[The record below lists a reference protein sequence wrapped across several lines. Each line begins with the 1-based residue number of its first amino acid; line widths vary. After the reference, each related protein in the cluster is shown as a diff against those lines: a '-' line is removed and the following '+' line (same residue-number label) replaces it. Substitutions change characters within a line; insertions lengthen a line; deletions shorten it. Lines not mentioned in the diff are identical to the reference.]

1 MSKRAQ
7 MEILGLAII
16 VVLIM
21 LGVLFAIQFV
31 LRAPPE
37 QAAQEYRESQ
47 LAASLVTTMLATT
60 TECRGATV
68 AELLQDCAV
77 FNRISG
83 CPTGDPIDT
92 SSCKMVSVVTGQ
104 ILAGTLE
111 AWERDYRFSISG
123 GPSRVE
129 EIYWGQGECLGDIES
144 NTNPVPTA
152 AGPLQVR
159 LDLCS

>member
-1 MSKRAQ
+1 MNKRAQ

-47 LAASLVTTMLATT
+47 LAASLVTTMLSTT
-60 TECRGATV
+60 TACRDATV

-77 FNRISG
+77 FTRIS
-83 CPTGDPIDT
+83 CPQGN
-92 SSCKMVSVVTGQ
+92 SCDEAKVVIGQ
-104 ILAGTLE
+104 ILVGTLE
-111 AWERDYRFSISG
+111 TWERDYRFAISG
-123 GPSRVE
+123 GPSRID
-129 EIYWGQGECLGDIES
+129 EIYYGLGDCTGEIES